1 MDRVSATACSPQPA
15 SPEDVAP
22 AIGTGWRDSP
32 TLPHI
37 ESPTLVAPPALP
49 GFEILQEIGRGG
61 MGVVYK
67 ARDLATNT
75 IVAVKV
81 LLSGAHAGVLERER
95 FRREVSAAALPHAN
109 VVKLIRA
116 GEHAGLPYLVLEYV
130 ADGTL
135 ADRLTGTP
143 WTPVAAVRL
152 VSELAAAVQFAHDRG
167 IIHRDLKPANILF
180 DGPTPKL
187 TDFGLSKSSESSVLT
202 RPVTET
208 GAVLGT
214 PSYISPEQATGDK
227 EVGPASDVYSLGA
240 ILYELLTGRPPF
252 DGKSTLDI
260 VLKVLNDAPIAPTR
274 FSPELP
280 NDLEAI
286 VLKCLHKNPAK
297 RYASAAALAEDLQ
310 RHAAGEMVEARPAS
324 VSRRLLT
331 WFGRR
336 PRLTSAAATA
346 AVMVLVLLGAA
357 SYAAA
362 SLRAAAERTAAA
374 ERAAEEA
381 QAALERERQNAERE
395 RYYAAELRAKYDQL
409 RLFLESFRP
418 GKIVW
423 TPDPKKPAQTICV
436 QSCDLPD
443 SKPDSKPEPR
453 STPGRQIGAAGPVLK
468 LLATGWLH
476 R

>member
-1 MDRVSATACSPQPA
+1 MDRVAAIARSPQTA
-15 SPEDVAP
+15 SEKDVA
-22 AIGTGWRDSP
+22 ANAGAGWRDSP
-32 TLPHI
+32 TLPHVETATAI
-37 ESPTLVAPPALP
+37 APPSLP

-67 ARDLATNT
+67 ARDLANQQ

-81 LLSGAHAGVLERER
+81 LLAGAHAGALERER
-95 FRREVSAAALPHAN
+95 FRREVSAAALQHPN
-109 VVKLIRA
+109 VVKLLRA
-116 GEHAGLPYLVLEYV
+116 GEHAGLPYIVLEYV
-130 ADGTL
+130 DGGTL
-135 ADRLTGTP
+135 ADRLVGTP
-143 WTPVAAVRL
+143 WVPAAAVRL
-152 VSELAAAVQFAHDRG
+152 VAELAAAVRFAHDRG

-180 DGPTPKL
+180 AGDTPKL
-187 TDFGLSKSSESSVLT
+187 TDFGLSKSLESSAFA

-252 DGKSTLDI
+252 DGKTTLDI
-260 VLKVLNDAPIAPTR
+260 VLKVLNDAPIPPTR

-297 RYASAAALAEDLQ
+297 RYSSVAALVDDLH
-310 RHAAGEMVEARPAS
+310 RHAAGETVEARPAS

-336 PRLTSAAATA
+336 PRLSGAAATA
-346 AVMVLVLLGAA
+346 AVMVLVLLGAGA
-357 SYAAA
+357 YAAA
-362 SLRAAAERTAAA
+362 SLRAAADRAAAA

-381 QAALERERQNAERE
+381 RVELERERQNAERE
-395 RYYAAELRAKYDQL
+395 RYYAAELRMKYDQL
-409 RLFLESFRP
+409 RTFLESFRP

-423 TPDPKKPAQTICV
+423 TPDPKKPTHTICV
-436 QSCDLPD
+436 QACEPA
-443 SKPDSKPEPR
+443 PEPKAAPAL
-453 STPGRQIGAAGPVLK
+453 PGRQLGVAAPILRLLTVGLLK
-468 LLATGWLH
+468 Q
-476 R
+476 

>member
-1 MDRVSATACSPQPA
+1 MDRGLATACSPQTA
-15 SPEDVAP
+15 SPKDVA
-22 AIGTGWRDSP
+22 ANAGAGWRDSP

-37 ESPTLVAPPALP
+37 ETATSVAPPSLP
-49 GFEILQEIGRGG
+49 GFEVLQELGRGG

-67 ARDLATNT
+67 ARDLANQQ

-81 LLSGAHAGVLERER
+81 LLAGAHASALERER
-95 FRREVSAAALPHAN
+95 FRREVSAAALQHPN

-116 GEHAGLPYLVLEYV
+116 GEHAGLPYIVLEHV
-130 ADGTL
+130 DGGTL
-135 ADRLTGTP
+135 ADRLVGTP
-143 WTPVAAVRL
+143 WTPAAAVRL

-180 DGPTPKL
+180 AGETPKL
-187 TDFGLSKSSESSVLT
+187 TDFGLSKSLESSALA

-252 DGKSTLDI
+252 DGRTTLDI
-260 VLKVLNDAPIAPTR
+260 VLKVLNDAPIPPSR

-297 RYASAAALAEDLQ
+297 RYASAAALVDDLH
-310 RHAAGEMVEARPAS
+310 RHAVGESVEARPAS
-324 VSRRLLT
+324 VSRRLLS

-336 PRLTSAAATA
+336 PRLSGAAATA
-346 AVMVLVLLGAA
+346 AVMVLVLLGGAA
-357 SYAAA
+357 YAAA
-362 SLRAAAERTAAA
+362 SLRAAAERAEAA

-381 QAALERERQNAERE
+381 RSALEAERKNAERE
-395 RYYAAELRAKYDQL
+395 RYYAAEMRAKYDQL
-409 RLFLESFRP
+409 RTFLESFRP

-423 TPDPKKPAQTICV
+423 TPDPKKPMQTICV
-436 QSCDLPD
+436 QACELP
-443 SKPDSKPEPR
+443 PEPK
-453 STPGRQIGAAGPVLK
+453 TAPAPALPGRQISAAPILRLLAAGLQ
-468 LLATGWLH
+468 